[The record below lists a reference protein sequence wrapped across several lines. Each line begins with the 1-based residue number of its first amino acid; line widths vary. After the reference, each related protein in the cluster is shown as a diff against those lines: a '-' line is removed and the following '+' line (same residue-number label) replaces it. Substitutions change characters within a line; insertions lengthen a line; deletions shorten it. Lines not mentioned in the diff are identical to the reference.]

1 MVRHRTP
8 RSARRETA
16 GGGRGPG
23 GARVGRTRGT
33 PRGQPQGWRSARRPG
48 VGLGP
53 GRRDPTGVPR
63 GGARRRSLSPRDVR
77 PERGRER
84 GGRPRRGR
92 RTGRGRR
99 RGGRRARGAR
109 GRRPVASH
117 RRIPARRGRRR
128 DPGASS
134 RARRP
139 TPALERFPPP
149 PNKRLFCRLG
159 ISRSN
164 GAGTTDATPRGS
176 IPEAERLAVRS
187 TPSPSARAV
196 AEANPRA
203 RACDRGRT
211 PERPFFDF
219 SHPRRRNV
227 VTHADFATWEVSA
240 HVSSAQRSTSGRPPY
255 SACLRELGPH
265 PLAPLRGFVLVRVL
279 QYIRARLPP

>member
-23 GARVGRTRGT
+23 GACVGRTRGT
-33 PRGQPQGWRSARRPG
+33 PRVSLAGVVRGDRGWGRAGRRSRGSAAPAEPLARMSAPNAARSAAKG
-48 VGLGP
+48 S
-53 GRRDPTGVPR
+53 
-63 GGARRRSLSPRDVR
+63 A
-77 PERGRER
+77 
-84 GGRPRRGR
+84 
-92 RTGRGRR
+92 TGRGRR
-99 RGGRRARGAR
+99 AAPGPRRAEASCRVSSKDPGA
-109 GRRPVASH
+109 
-117 RRIPARRGRRR
+117 RGRRR
-128 DPGASS
+128 DPGVPS

-149 PNKRLFCRLG
+149 NKRLFVTRD
-159 ISRSN
+159 IPTN

-176 IPEAERLAVRS
+176 IPEAERLAARS
-187 TPSPSARAV
+187 MPSPSARAV

-265 PLAPLRGFVLVRVL
+265 PLAPLRAFVLVRVL